1 MVYQAAKTMINLLLK
16 GTPVGEIQ
24 ASHQIRGGPHVTMA
38 GLVILLAKIRNTT
51 QIAKDA

>member
-1 MVYQAAKTMINLLLK
+1 VYQAAKTTINLLFK
-16 GTPVGEIQ
+16 GMPMGEIQ
-24 ASHQIRGGPHVTMA
+24 ASHQIRGGPHVTIA

>member
-1 MVYQAAKTMINLLLK
+1 MVYQAAKTKINLLFK
-16 GTPVGEIQ
+16 YTTMGEIQ
-24 ASHQIRGGPHVTMA
+24 ASRQIRGGPHVTIA